1 MHREPVAIVLPSTVA
16 GVVPST
22 VAVVLPSTVAGVVP
36 ADCYRATVAVALPA
50 ATEYFN
56 CCITCCYRVLQL
68 LYCLADC
75 AAVSVRAYVCLY
87 VCAFACVCV
96 CVCLCA
102 QEETVDLLC
111 PAGKRLQAR
120 ALRCRLHG
128 RMHVRTRG
136 RELGRLRGNGGGA
149 CPVYPGITLV
159 YPVYPGISGP
169 RRRQQHKLRMS
180 NTFCTE
186 FAHCC
191 VCVCVCARARQRTNV
206 PTHA

>member
-1 MHREPVAIVLPSTVA
+1 MHYLLLLSTL
-16 GVVPST
+16 T
-22 VAVVLPSTVAGVVP
+22 
-36 ADCYRATVAVALPA
+36 VALPA
-50 ATEYFN
+50 ATEYCS
-56 CCITCCYRVLQL
+56 CCIAL
-68 LYCLADC
+68 LTALRFLC
-75 AAVSVRAYVCLY
+75 VRMCVCMCVRLR
-87 VCAFACVCV
+87 VCV